1 MFCYVLIMFFAL
13 YALKR
18 GILFV
23 PAFFSFIITSVTA
36 FLLILSG
43 AILGGAPGIIAVYY
57 NYTNLSKKKT
67 IVMIGVSICVGGALF
82 LIASGLEN
90 NLLSVICST
99 VLF

>member
-1 MFCYVLIMFFAL
+1 MKVDI
-13 YALKR
+13 
-18 GILFV
+18 
-23 PAFFSFIITSVTA
+23 VTA

-99 VLF
+99 VPVAIIVMIGLQFILNKRKTRIDGE